1 VEEGFATIPL
11 EYILYDNKK
20 FLSEEQKMKCFCEQQ
35 ETYKLKVKGDVGA
48 DPIWCNQCGCNFDLD
63 DISISKELKRELSEW
78 ATKYGE
84 WIDWDIDQIVEN
96 GFEIEEEHN
105 RQGAYLT
112 EKVKLELSG
121 KYNIKFSP
129 SSMGRSYANNK
140 RL

>member
-1 VEEGFATIPL
+1 
-11 EYILYDNKK
+11 
-20 FLSEEQKMKCFCEQQ
+20 MKCFCEQQ
-35 ETYKLKVKGDVGA
+35 ETYKLKVEGDVGA
-48 DPIWCNQCGCNFDLD
+48 DPIWCNQCGCNLDLD

-96 GFEIEEEHN
+96 GVEIEEEHN

-121 KYNIKFSP
+121 KYKIVFSP